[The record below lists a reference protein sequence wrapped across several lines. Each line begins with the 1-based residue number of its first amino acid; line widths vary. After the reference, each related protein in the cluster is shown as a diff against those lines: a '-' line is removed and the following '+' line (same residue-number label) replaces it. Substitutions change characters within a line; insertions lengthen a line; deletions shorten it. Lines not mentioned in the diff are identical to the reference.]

1 MAKKKAKNNYK
12 TEALAIALI
21 AVAIFLAFIIYSQG
35 DGGIIGGFL
44 YRLLASLFGNYGS
57 YIIVLSLILIG
68 LTNLFSEEKLA
79 KIKILYLSLIVISLL
94 AFIHIYSAPVD
105 DFSSAHTLGLEGL
118 GSGVIGGYTVFILH
132 KTIGVIGL
140 YISLVTILL
149 VGFLLYTGFS
159 LLNGFKKI
167 ADFFSSIVSNMK
179 KKQKSNKQ
187 KSSSKKVEAQ
197 KELPKEDKRQELII
211 ESPTYNYNY
220 EDDNKEQIEIDL
232 DEKKEKNL
240 EEESQDD
247 INDDVKADADQDNIK
262 AIVKDIREKKIQDQ
276 ETESNSHFDESDL
289 SVQVAI
295 PDETYQLPNF
305 NLLNNP
311 EEKELDSQQ
320 FLRQQ
325 AYKIEETLK
334 NFKIDA
340 RVTKVSVGPT
350 ITRFELQI
358 AAGIKV
364 SKVSSLENDIALSL
378 AVKSIRIEAPIPG
391 KSAIGIEVPN
401 ETNNIVL
408 LKEVLTSDEFNKAK
422 EGIKIGLGLDISGTP
437 MISNI
442 NELPHLLIAGA
453 TGSGKSVCINIV
465 ISSILLTK
473 KPHQVKFVLID
484 PKRVELSVYDE
495 LPHLLTPVV
504 TDPKKAAS
512 ALTWVVQEMEKRYQQ
527 LAKKGVRNILQ
538 YNKKITA
545 SQDEVEELPY
555 VVVVI
560 DELAD
565 LMMVASKDVEDAIC
579 RIAQMGRAAGI
590 HLVVG
595 TQRPSVDV
603 ITGLIKANIP
613 ARIAF
618 AVSSSV
624 DSRTILDMS
633 GAEKLLGNGDMLYMP
648 PGLNK
653 PVRVQG
659 SFISET
665 EVNKIVDFIRE
676 QKEANYAKEN
686 FNKNN
691 TGESSVL
698 DEKDE
703 LFEEALL
710 VFIEYGSAS
719 ISLLQRRFRIGY
731 TRAARIVDQLE
742 EAGAITGYAGSKP
755 RDVIMESEIVK
766 ELLERSN

>member
-1 MAKKKAKNNYK
+1 MAKKKAKKNNYK
-12 TEALAIALI
+12 KEAIAIALI
-21 AVAIFLAFIIYSQG
+21 AIALFLAFIIYSQG
-35 DGGIIGGFL
+35 DGGIIGGFI

-57 YIIVLSLILIG
+57 YIIVAGLIVTGLS
-68 LTNLFSEEKLA
+68 NLKSSEKSSKL
-79 KIKILYLSLIVISLL
+79 KYLYLSLIILSILS
-94 AFIHIYSAPVD
+94 FIHIISLPNIAYD
-105 DFSSAHTLGLEGL
+105 QAHNAGLEGL
-118 GSGVIGGYTVFILH
+118 GSGLIGGYTIYLLNKAFGNIGMYIILI
-132 KTIGVIGL
+132 TVL
-140 YISLVTILL
+140 M
-149 VGFLLYTGFS
+149 VGFILYTGLSFVS
-159 LLNGFKKI
+159 GFDNFVSVIKGLFNKTKNKIDEKPKKNPI
-167 ADFFSSIVSNMK
+167 K
-179 KKQKSNKQ
+179 E
-187 KSSSKKVEAQ
+187 SSKT
-197 KELPKEDKRQELII
+197 ELII
-211 ESPTYNYNY
+211 ESPTYNYKY
-220 EDDNKEQIEIDL
+220 EDESNSKQIELDL
-232 DEKKEKNL
+232 KTDKEELADNSKNEEASDEDIKE
-240 EEESQDD
+240 
-247 INDDVKADADQDNIK
+247 
-262 AIVKDIREKKIQDQ
+262 IVKDIREKKLRDN
-276 ETESNSHFDESDL
+276 ENSKDEDFSENELD
-289 SVQVAI
+289 VQLAI
-295 PDETYQLPNF
+295 PDEKYKLPGL

-358 AAGIKV
+358 AAGVKV

-401 ETNNIVL
+401 DTNNIVL
-408 LKEVLTSDEFNKAK
+408 LKEVLTSDEFDTSK

-437 MISNI
+437 VITNI
-442 NELPHLLIAGA
+442 NDLPHLLIAGA
-453 TGSGKSVCINIV
+453 TGSGKSVCINII

-484 PKRVELSVYDE
+484 PKRVELNIYDE

-504 TDPKKAAS
+504 TDPKKAS
-512 ALTWVVQEMEKRYQQ
+512 AALVWVVQEMEKRYQQ
-527 LAKKGVRNILQ
+527 LAKKGVRNIGQ
-538 YNKKITA
+538 YNKKI
-545 SQDEVEELPY
+545 SSSKDEVKELPY

-565 LMMVASKDVEDAIC
+565 LMMIASKDVEDAIC

-659 SFISET
+659 SFIGEN
-665 EVNKIVDFIRE
+665 EVNKIVKYIRE
-676 QKEANYAKEN
+676 QKDANYAKES
-686 FNKNN
+686 FNKND
-691 TGESSVL
+691 SSETNII

-742 EAGAITGYAGSKP
+742 DAGAITGYAGSKP
-755 RDVIMESEIVK
+755 RDVIMESDIVK
-766 ELLERSN
+766 DLLDKSN